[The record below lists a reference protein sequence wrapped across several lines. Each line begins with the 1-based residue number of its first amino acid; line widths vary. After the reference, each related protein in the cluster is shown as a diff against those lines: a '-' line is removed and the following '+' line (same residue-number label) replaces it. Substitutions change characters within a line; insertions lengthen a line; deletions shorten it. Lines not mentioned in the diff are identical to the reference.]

1 MLDQSFSSE
10 NFRKIFDYEN
20 RKGNY
25 LEDEFFPEVEKIT
38 KQIKDVSVAIRQ
50 HRKTKSNTSIEA
62 YEKKKEE
69 LYKKKLNLKEKKE
82 NLLSNELEQIASSI
96 TEKKFSLGLKEI
108 DVGKTKKAY
117 GYEKNATS
125 YFALKQIQNNLRKL
139 YKVKQGNRHNIVCQL
154 RETFSDKLP
163 KHIIRTDILSFYESI
178 PRGRLLKKLNDD
190 PLLTLTSK
198 KIIRR
203 ILHEYEQI
211 SGEKSGI
218 PRGVGIS
225 AYLSELYLR
234 KFDEIILKCPQV
246 LYYARYVDDIIIVCS
261 ADPSISV
268 HRKLA
273 FVKKS
278 LSDIGLTLN
287 KEKTHTKSINGTE
300 QKTLDYLGYNFT
312 FGNGS
317 VEIKLT
323 KSKIQKYKDK
333 IELSFK
339 DYHKTVKSN
348 KNKSKSIL
356 LERVRFLTGNTRL
369 VNNKKNAVVGIYF
382 SCSLMNSTSCLDEL
396 DSFLTNQISLI
407 EDEKLKRTL
416 SELSFKKGFN
426 EKRFFKFSAN
436 DFKRIV
442 KVWKH
447 AT

>member
-25 LEDEFFPEVEKIT
+25 LEGEFFPEVEKVT
-38 KQIKDVSVAIRQ
+38 KQIREVSASIRQ
-50 HRKTKSNTSIEA
+50 HRKTKSKTSIES
-62 YEKKKEE
+62 YEEKKED
-69 LYKKKLNLKEKKE
+69 LYKKKIDLKEKKE
-82 NLLSNELEQIASSI
+82 NLLSKELEKIASSI
-96 TEKKFSLGLKEI
+96 TEKNFSLGLKEI

-117 GYEKNATS
+117 GYEKSAAS

-139 YKVKQGNRHNIVCQL
+139 YKVKQGNRHNIICQL
-154 RETFSDKLP
+154 RETLSDKLP
-163 KHIIRTDILSFYESI
+163 KHIIRTDISNFYESI
-178 PRGRLLKKLNDD
+178 PRDRLLKKLNDD

-203 ILHEYEQI
+203 ILHEYQQI
-211 SGEKSGI
+211 SGQKSGL

-246 LYYARYVDDIIIVCS
+246 LYYARYVDDIIIIFT
-261 ADPSISV
+261 ADPNISIC
-268 HRKLA
+268 RKLA
-273 FVKKS
+273 FVSKNLKG
-278 LSDIGLTLN
+278 IGLTIN
-287 KEKTHTKSINGTE
+287 KEKTFAKIINGEE

-312 FGNGS
+312 FGNGP

-323 KSKIQKYKDK
+323 NAKIQKYKNK

-348 KNKSKSIL
+348 KSKSKSL
-356 LERVRFLTGNTRL
+356 LLKRVRFLTGNTRL

-382 SCSLMNSTSCLDEL
+382 SCCLMNNTSCLDGL
-396 DSFLTNQISLI
+396 DSFLTHQISLI
-407 EDEKLKRTL
+407 EDEKLKRIL

-426 EKRFFKFSAN
+426 EKQFFKFSAN
-436 DFKRIV
+436 DFKNIV

-447 AT
+447 AA